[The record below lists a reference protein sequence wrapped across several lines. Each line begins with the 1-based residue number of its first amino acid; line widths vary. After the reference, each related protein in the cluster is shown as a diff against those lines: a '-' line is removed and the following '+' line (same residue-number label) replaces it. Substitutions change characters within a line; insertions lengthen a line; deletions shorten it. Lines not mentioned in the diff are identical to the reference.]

1 MRKYYERTYYTLDDV
16 ANDLVLAGAGAFR
29 MAETTKHRAVEM
41 PDFINRV
48 LEKVSY
54 DTLDMSALI
63 SNKYLTEVWTK
74 YIYPKFYNQFVCYY
88 DKAYCYQ
95 ESNDTDLTAAAAFAD
110 YLGTIISWMFSS
122 TEKFSLTIANLEA
135 NKDNLLQQIKTSSIS
150 RFNDTPQNQG
160 AFEDDAHNTTVTKN
174 EGSTDGGTLLSRLNE
189 VEDSMKR
196 LYNDWSNEFRQFII
210 WSVND

>member
-1 MRKYYERTYYTLDDV
+1 MRKYYYNTYFTLEDV
-16 ANDLVLAGAGAFR
+16 ANDLALTGAGAFR
-29 MAETTKHRAVEM
+29 MTATTKHRAVEM
-41 PDFINRV
+41 PVFINRV
-48 LEKVSY
+48 LEKASY

-74 YIYPKFYNQFVCYY
+74 YIYPKFYNQAICYY
-88 DKAYCYQ
+88 SDLYNYEQ
-95 ESNDTDLTAAAAFAD
+95 EEAKYSASKVFAD

-135 NKDNLLQQIKTSSIS
+135 NKDKLLQQIKTSSIS

-189 VEDSMKR
+189 IEDSMKR

>member
-1 MRKYYERTYYTLDDV
+1 MRKYYYNTYFTLEDV
-16 ANDLVLAGAGAFR
+16 ANDLALTGAGAFR
-29 MAETTKHRAVEM
+29 MAATTKHRAVEM
-41 PDFINRV
+41 PVFINRV
-48 LEKVSY
+48 LEKASY

-74 YIYPKFYNQFVCYY
+74 YIYPKFYNQAICYY
-88 DKAYCYQ
+88 SDLYNYEQ
-95 ESNDTDLTAAAAFAD
+95 EEAKYSASKVFAD

-135 NKDNLLQQIKTSSIS
+135 NKDKLLQQIKTSSIS

-189 VEDSMKR
+189 IEDSMKR

>member
-1 MRKYYERTYYTLDDV
+1 MRKYYERTYYTLDDI
-16 ANDLVLAGAGAFR
+16 ATDLALPGSGAFR
-29 MAETTKHRAVEM
+29 MAATTSHRALEL
-41 PDFINRV
+41 PTFINKV

-74 YIYPKFYNQFVCYY
+74 YIYPKFYNQFICYY
-88 DKAYCYQ
+88 DKAYCYY
-95 ESNDTDLTAAAAFAD
+95 ETTDEELSASQVFAD

-160 AFEDDAHNTTVTKN
+160 TYDDDAHNTTVTKN